1 MYECLSKFD
10 TVGLDMQIYKYL
22 YFYNAHI
29 YYNYYISNLMVNDN
43 GKITL
48 L

>member
-10 TVGLDMQIYKYL
+10 TVGLDMQTYNIYY
-22 YFYNAHI
+22 HI

>member
-1 MYECLSKFD
+1 MFEQNS
-10 TVGLDMQIYKYL
+10 VELDMQIYKYL
-22 YFYNAHI
+22 YFLQCL
-29 YYNYYISNLMVNDN
+29 YILQLLNLMVNDN